1 MVPRTPP
8 TPARRPLRKPGLRT
22 IAAAGMA
29 PFVLGN
35 LAVPAFADHTPTP
48 SNVAVVGSLQSELGC
63 PGDWQP
69 ECPATALQPVEGS
82 PDLYRG
88 TFTVPAGNYEYKVAL
103 NGSWTE
109 NYGAGGAAGG
119 ANLALAAS
127 GGEVTFTYNHAT
139 HTITDDVPKTIGAT
153 AGAHWLS
160 PGTIAWKTLPAT
172 AVGFRLYSSPDG
184 GIAVTDGKV
193 TGGDATA
200 LTMQSGGL
208 DGGLAA
214 KFPHLAGVPFLTVPA
229 MDAAQAKALL
239 KGQLIVAALDADG
252 NVVAT
257 TGVQVPGVLDG
268 LFPGAAGKELGL
280 RWQGQ
285 KPVLSLWAPTARS
298 VQLKVYRAGSG
309 GEPAAVVPLQQDADG
324 AWSAKG
330 SKDWKGAYYLYEV
343 EVFVPETGK
352 VERNTVTD
360 PYSLGLST
368 NSERSLFLDPADKA
382 LAPAGW
388 SKLAKPALSSPED
401 LSLYELHVRDFSIA
415 DQSVPAAHRGTYKAF
430 TDTGSNG
437 MARLKE
443 QIDAGINAVHLL
455 PVNDIATIEERRELH
470 QEPACDLASLPPAS
484 EEQQACVSAI
494 AAKDGFNWG
503 YDPLHYGTPEGSYST
518 NPEDATRTLEFR
530 EMVAALNKAGARVIQ
545 DVVYNHTSGAGQN
558 SVQNLDRIVPGYY
571 HRLNPDTG
579 TVETSTCCANTATE
593 HAMMGKL
600 MTDTLVSLAKT
611 YKLDGFRFD
620 LMGHHSK
627 QNLLDVRA
635 ALDKLTLQ
643 KDGVDG
649 KNIYL
654 YGEGWN
660 FGEVANNA
668 RFEQASQLN
677 MAGTGIGTFTDRLR
691 DAVRGGG
698 PFDDDPRVQGFAS
711 GLFTDP
717 NASPA
722 NGSADAQLQSLL
734 LAQDQIKVGLTGN
747 LAGYTFTD
755 RTGAT
760 VKGSDVPYNGQP
772 AGYTQDPQE
781 AITYVEAHDNETL
794 FDALAFKLP
803 QATTMAERIRMQH
816 LALSTTALGQGVSF
830 WHAGTEALR
839 SKSLDRNSYDSGDWF
854 NAMDHTDAG
863 NGFGKGLPPITD
875 NGSKYQ
881 FMKPLLEDPALKPT
895 TAELAIARAGA
906 AELLKIR
913 KSSPLFHLGTAELV
927 QQKIS
932 FPLGGPSQTPGVI
945 VMKIDDTVGTDID
958 PALKG
963 LVVVF
968 NASDEATTQSLP
980 GTAGYALH
988 PVQANGT
995 DAVVK
1000 TASFKA
1006 GNFTVPARTVAVF
1019 AGK

>member
-1 MVPRTPP
+1 
-8 TPARRPLRKPGLRT
+8 
-22 IAAAGMA
+22 MA
-29 PFVLGN
+29 PPPRSSLHKLARPATAVAGLTPLILGG
-35 LAVPAFADHTPTP
+35 LALPASADHTAAPV
-48 SNVAVVGSLQSELGC
+48 NVALVGSLQSELGC

-82 PDLYRG
+82 PGLYRG
-88 TFTVPAGNYEYKVAL
+88 TFTVPAGSYEYKVAL
-103 NGSWTE
+103 NNSWTE

-119 ANLALAAS
+119 ANLPLAAT
-127 GGEVTFTYNHAT
+127 GGTVTFTYDHAT
-139 HTITDDVPKTIGAT
+139 HTITDDVPKSVGAG
-153 AGAHWLS
+153 AAAHWLDA
-160 PGTIAWKTLPAT
+160 GTLVWKGAPA
-172 AVGFRLYSSPDG
+172 AAAYRLYASPDG
-184 GIAVTDGKV
+184 GITLVDGK
-193 TGGDATA
+193 
-200 LTMQSGGL
+200 L
-208 DGGLAA
+208 DGGEALGLSRQSAGLGGEAAA
-214 KFPHLAGVPFLTVPA
+214 KFPHLAGTPVLTLSA
-229 MDAAQAKALL
+229 ADAARAKELL
-239 KGQLIVAALDADG
+239 KGQLVVAALDEAG
-252 NVVAT
+252 NVVGT
-257 TGVQVPGVLDG
+257 TGVQLPGVLDS
-268 LFPGAAGKELGL
+268 LYPGAAQRGLGL
-280 RWQGQ
+280 NWQGG
-285 KPVLSLWAPTARS
+285 KPSLALWAPTARN
-298 VQLKVYRAGSG
+298 VRLHVYSTGSG
-309 GEPAAVVPLQQDADG
+309 GEAAAVVPMQRDADG
-324 AWSAKG
+324 VWTAAGNKGWKG
-330 SKDWKGAYYLYEV
+330 SYYLYEV
-343 EVFVPETGK
+343 EVYVPETGE
-352 VERNTVTD
+352 VELNAVTD

-388 SKLAKPALSSPED
+388 SKLAKPALATPED
-401 LSLYELHVRDFSIA
+401 LSIYELHVRDFSIA

-430 TDTGSNG
+430 TDTDSKG
-437 MARLKE
+437 MSRLKE

-518 NPEDATRTLEFR
+518 NPEGATRTLEFR
-530 EMVAALNKAGARVIQ
+530 EMVAALNKAGARVVQ

-635 ALDKLTLQ
+635 ALDALTLK

-649 KNIYL
+649 KGIYL

-668 RFEQASQLN
+668 RFEQATQLN

-698 PFDDDPRVQGFAS
+698 PFDDDPRIQGFGS

-722 NGSADAQLQSLL
+722 NGSSEAQLQSLL

-760 VKGSDVPYNGQP
+760 VKGSDVSYNGQP

-803 QATTMAERIRMQH
+803 PATSMADRIRMQH

-863 NGFGKGLPPITD
+863 NGFAKGLPPITD

-881 FMKPLLEDPALKPT
+881 FMTPLLEDPALKPT
-895 TAELAIARAGA
+895 TADLATARAGA
-906 AELLKIR
+906 AELLRIR
-913 KSSPLFHLGTAELV
+913 KGTPLFHLGTAELV
-927 QQKIS
+927 QQKVS

-945 VMKIDDTVGTDID
+945 VMKIDDTAGPDVD
-958 PALKG
+958 PSLKG

-968 NASDEATTQSLP
+968 NASDEATTQAVP
-980 GTAGYALH
+980 GTAGYELH
-988 PVQANGT
+988 PVQAGGH
-995 DAVVK
+995 DPVVK
-1000 TASFKA
+1000 TASFNA
-1006 GNFTVPARTVAVF
+1006 GSFTVPARTVAVF
-1019 AGK
+1019 VSK